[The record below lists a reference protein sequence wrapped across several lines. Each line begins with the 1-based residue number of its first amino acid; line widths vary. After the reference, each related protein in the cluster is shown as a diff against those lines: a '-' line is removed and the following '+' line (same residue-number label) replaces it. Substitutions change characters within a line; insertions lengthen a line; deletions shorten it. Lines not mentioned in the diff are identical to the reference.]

1 MLTGDKVETATSIA
15 ISAGLKHRR
24 HQLQFMREI
33 EDEVIVEQSIKDISP
48 KIAMTVLIID
58 GKTLDTILTGRNYL
72 EKKFFE
78 LAIKAPCVCVCRC
91 SPTQKAIIC

>member
-24 HQLQFMREI
+24 HQLHFMREI
-33 EDEVIVEQSIKDISP
+33 TEKKLIHEHLKEIAN
-48 KIAMTVLIID
+48 KILMTVIIID
-58 GKTLDTILTGRNYL
+58 GKSLDTVINNSDT
-72 EKKFFE
+72 EHAFFE

-91 SPTQKAIIC
+91 SPT